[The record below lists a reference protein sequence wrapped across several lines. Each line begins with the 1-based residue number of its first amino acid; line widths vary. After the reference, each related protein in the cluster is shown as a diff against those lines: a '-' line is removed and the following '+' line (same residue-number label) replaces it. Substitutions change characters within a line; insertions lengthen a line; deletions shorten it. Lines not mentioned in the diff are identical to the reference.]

1 MQCSWSEYTA
11 LQINAKLVSELV
23 FFRGI
28 LMTRYSSLCFSIL
41 MYFSGM
47 NTKLFDL
54 YLNQGGILLERKMQ
68 NGLMA
73 H

>member
-1 MQCSWSEYTA
+1 
-11 LQINAKLVSELV
+11 
-23 FFRGI
+23 
-28 LMTRYSSLCFSIL
+28 MTRYSSLCFSIL